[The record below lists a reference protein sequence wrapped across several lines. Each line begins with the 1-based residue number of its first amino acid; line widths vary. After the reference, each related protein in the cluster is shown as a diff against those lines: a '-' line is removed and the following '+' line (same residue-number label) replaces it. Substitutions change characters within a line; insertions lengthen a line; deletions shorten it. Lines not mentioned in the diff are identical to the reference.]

1 MAVNIPETLKYS
13 SDDEWVKKDG
23 DTYLIGIT
31 DFAQDQLGDI
41 VFVELPEVGDEFDK
55 DGGYGS
61 VESVKTVSD
70 LLAPIACKVVEV
82 NPALEDAPET
92 LNSDP
97 YGEGWILKVE
107 ATNEADLDELL
118 SSGDYQKRVDEA

>member
-1 MAVNIPETLKYS
+1 MVSIPETLKYS

-41 VFVELPEVGDEFDK
+41 VFVEVPEVGDKIDK
-55 DGGYGS
+55 DESYGS

-70 LLAPIACKVVEV
+70 LLAPISFEVVAV
-82 NPALEDAPET
+82 NEALDDAPET
-92 LNSDP
+92 INSDP
-97 YGEGWILKVE
+97 YEAGWILKVKAVE
-107 ATNEADLDELL
+107 ESEVEDLLTHE
-118 SSGDYQKRVDEA
+118 DYQKRVDEA